1 MSKVLLGDVAEERR
15 ETCKGNK
22 DGYPTV
28 GLEHLTPEE
37 ITLTSWDEG
46 SDNTF
51 TKMFRKGDVLF
62 GRRRAY
68 LKKAAVA
75 PFDGIC
81 SGDITVIEAK
91 PNYLLPELL
100 PFIIQND
107 ALFSFAVE
115 KSAGS
120 LSPRVKWEHL
130 KSYEFEL
137 PNMDKQ
143 RELAELLW
151 AMDDTKKS
159 YQQLIAAT
167 DELVKSQFIEMF
179 GDPRNNPYG
188 HTCRPLSAIS
198 EIMSGITKG
207 RKIKGTRTIDVPY
220 ICTANV
226 QDGYV
231 DWTEKKYM
239 PATEEEIS
247 KYSLLCDDV
256 LIIEG
261 GDPDKVGRGCLA
273 GTLPDPCIYQ
283 NHVFRIRVDKDL
295 ISPEFLAAYL
305 LLPSTKKYFLSCAK
319 QTTGIATINKKQ
331 LSDLLVMFPDSI
343 AQNDYIA
350 FVRQS
355 DKSKFAVLN
364 CLKRNLLLILQKT
377 EDVHGLINQS
387 TKKYFC
393 KSCHRENHNG

>member
-15 ETCKGNK
+15 ETCRGNK

-51 TKMFRKGDVLF
+51 TKMF
-62 GRRRAY
+62 

-167 DELVKSQFIEMF
+167 DELVKSQFI
-179 GDPRNNPYG
+179 DSVSCKVSPI
-188 HTCRPLSAIS
+188 HTTS
-198 EIMSGITKG
+198 
-207 RKIKGTRTIDVPY
+207 TR
-220 ICTANV
+220 
-226 QDGYV
+226 
-231 DWTEKKYM
+231 
-239 PATEEEIS
+239 
-247 KYSLLCDDV
+247 
-256 LIIEG
+256 
-261 GDPDKVGRGCLA
+261 R
-273 GTLPDPCIYQ
+273 
-283 NHVFRIRVDKDL
+283 
-295 ISPEFLAAYL
+295 
-305 LLPSTKKYFLSCAK
+305 CA
-319 QTTGIATINKKQ
+319 
-331 LSDLLVMFPDSI
+331 
-343 AQNDYIA
+343 
-350 FVRQS
+350 
-355 DKSKFAVLN
+355 
-364 CLKRNLLLILQKT
+364 
-377 EDVHGLINQS
+377 
-387 TKKYFC
+387 
-393 KSCHRENHNG
+393 

>member
-1 MSKVLLGDVAEERR
+1 MSKVLLGDVAAERR
-15 ETCKGNK
+15 ETCKGSK

-37 ITLTSWDEG
+37 ITLASWDDG

-51 TKMFRKGDVLF
+51 TKMFHKGDVLF

-68 LKKAAVA
+68 LKKAVVA

-81 SGDITVIEAK
+81 SGDITVITSK
-91 PNYLLPELL
+91 PDYLLPELL

-107 ALFSFAVE
+107 TLFDFAVE

-130 KSYEFEL
+130 KNYEFSLPDMEKQHEL
-137 PNMDKQ
+137 S
-143 RELAELLW
+143 ELLW
-151 AMDDTKKS
+151 AMDATKKS
-159 YQQLIAAT
+159 YQRLVAAT

-179 GDPRNNPYG
+179 GDPRSNPYG
-188 HTCRPLSAIS
+188 HTCRPLSEIS

-207 RKIKGTRTIDVPY
+207 RKIKGTRTVDVPY

-231 DWTEKKYM
+231 DWTKRKYM
-239 PATEEEIS
+239 PATVEEIS

-283 NHVFRIRVDKDL
+283 NHVFRIRVDKAS

-331 LSDLLVMFPDSI
+331 LKDLLVMFPDSA
-343 AQNDYIA
+343 AQDEYIA
-350 FVRQS
+350 VVRQS
-355 DKSKFAVLN
+355 DKSKSELEQALSE
-364 CLKRNLLLILQKT
+364 LTATYKRIISEQL
-377 EDVHGLINQS
+377 S
-387 TKKYFC
+387 
-393 KSCHRENHNG
+393 

>member
-15 ETCKGNK
+15 ETCRGNK

-167 DELVKSQFIEMF
+167 DELVKSQFLGEF
-179 GDPRNNPYG
+179 GDPVANPMHWKTTPLLEMG
-188 HTCRPLSAIS
+188 KCKNGMNFSTKDSGFDISCLGVADFQSRLTIHEDTPLSGIS
-198 EIMSGITKG
+198 LNEMPGEDYLLKNGDIVFVRSNGNKELVGRSVLVKFTDRIATFSGFCIRFRKEANCLNEIYLLHLLRMDSVRKKLRG
-207 RKIKGTRTIDVPY
+207 RGANVQNLSQQTLANIDVPLPPLPL
-220 ICTANV
+220 
-226 QDGYV
+226 Q
-231 DWTEKKYM
+231 EQF
-239 PATEEEIS
+239 AT
-247 KYSLLCDDV
+247 L
-256 LIIEG
+256 
-261 GDPDKVGRGCLA
+261 
-273 GTLPDPCIYQ
+273 
-283 NHVFRIRVDKDL
+283 
-295 ISPEFLAAYL
+295 
-305 LLPSTKKYFLSCAK
+305 
-319 QTTGIATINKKQ
+319 
-331 LSDLLVMFPDSI
+331 
-343 AQNDYIA
+343 
-350 FVRQS
+350 VRQS
-355 DKSKFAVLN
+355 DKSKFELEQALSE
-364 CLKRNLLLILQKT
+364 LTATYKRIISEQL
-377 EDVHGLINQS
+377 G
-387 TKKYFC
+387 
-393 KSCHRENHNG
+393 